1 MQGHRENQKPPGLE
15 KRELEPERGTSR
27 RTRVATSPLNR
38 LARRACPPLPAH
50 GSLFAGVVPLL
61 LVLHWKQ
68 GAGSPLPIT
77 PVNATCATRHPC
89 PSNLMNQIR
98 NQLGQLNSSA
108 NSLFILYVSLPLG
121 PRNEAGRGWGLQ
133 AGTWAGRAGQR
144 GEGCG
149 VLSHRTQTP
158 PSFLPVPPARPGL
171 FPRVPRSMEGGRD
184 ARRRGSRQG
193 WHFYR
198 WDLSTWWRERR
209 MRDRGRRWKGLGRC
223 CG

>member
-1 MQGHRENQKPPGLE
+1 MQGHRENKKPPGLE
-15 KRELEPERGTSR
+15 KRELEPERGTSPQDQSR
-27 RTRVATSPLNR
+27 NLSPQP
-38 LARRACPPLPAH
+38 ACPPRPPPTPCSWLPPPR
-50 GSLFAGVVPLL
+50 LFTGVVPLL

-77 PVNATCATRHPC
+77 PVNATCTTRHPC

-121 PRNEAGRGWGLQ
+121 AEGRGTEGLGSASRGLGWRGWSEKGRVWGF
-133 AGTWAGRAGQR
+133 
-144 GEGCG
+144 
-149 VLSHRTQTP
+149 VP
-158 PSFLPVPPARPGL
+158 PHPDPPTSVLPVPPARPGL

-193 WHFYR
+193 WHF
-198 WDLSTWWRERR
+198 
-209 MRDRGRRWKGLGRC
+209 
-223 CG
+223 